1 MRGRRAL
8 VVTGLAAALL
18 ASAGTWFVLHT
29 DDSAP
34 AAHRKPS
41 VDVSEVIPGR
51 TLYVESGEPSTT
63 FLPLGTG
70 PLDGRSL
77 SAQRAYNLLVS
88 DSAKLQPIP
97 ATVVPYYGVLTDR
110 NASPRAVDVR
120 VWAFAIESGCT
131 DALGTGPSDAVTT
144 SRATD
149 CRLWEF
155 VNARTG
161 HDLGVVSQE
170 VLPSGG

>member
-1 MRGRRAL
+1 
-8 VVTGLAAALL
+8 VVHA
-18 ASAGTWFVLHT
+18 

-34 AAHRKPS
+34 AAHRVRT
-41 VDVSEVIPGR
+41 VDVSDVVPGR
-51 TLYVESGEPSTT
+51 TVYVESGEPSTT

-110 NASPRAVDVR
+110 NASPMAQDTR
-120 VWAFAIESGCT
+120 VWGFSTITGCMIVGGVAAPGDPT
-131 DALGTGPSDAVTT
+131 LPPYPPQ
-144 SRATD
+144 R
-149 CRLWEF
+149 CRVWEF
-155 VNARTG
+155 VNARSG
-161 HDLGVVSQE
+161 HDLGVLTQE
-170 VLPSGG
+170 VLSN

>member
-1 MRGRRAL
+1 MGARRAR
-8 VVTGLAAALL
+8 VVIGLAVALL
-18 ASAGTWFVLHT
+18 TSAGAWFLLR
-29 DDSAP
+29 DDGPAP
-34 AAHRKPS
+34 DAHRRSS
-41 VDVSEVIPGR
+41 VDVSEVVPGR
-51 TLYVESGEPSTT
+51 TVYVESGEPSTT

-110 NASPRAVDVR
+110 NASPMAVDVR
-120 VWAFAIESGCT
+120 VWAFATESGCFHS
-131 DALGTGPSDAVTT
+131 LGSPPSEAMTSSGPTH
-144 SRATD
+144 

-161 HDLGVVSQE
+161 HDLGVVSEE
-170 VLPSGG
+170 VLVGG